1 MTPTTPATQ
10 TKIFG
15 IPVGAEPKKL
25 GWLIGIVVVAII
37 VYLINSQSDSPASAP
52 APTANTNP
60 GATGASIGTLGL
72 TQRTMAQARAARTRR
87 AVANKANDRGVL
99 KLRPINGSKGDIDP
113 TLRLDLLSRLQSIE
127 VTAGQRNLFG
137 TGPVPVEPSTITK
150 FMPPKTPPII
160 PGPTNPQ
167 GPGGLGPPPVT
178 PIPLKFYGFI
188 QSRPPLTG
196 NRGFFLRGDDVLVG
210 SEGEVLLNQFR
221 VIQLGAGG
229 AVMED
234 TASKNRQTL
243 PLVPEVR
250 GDS

>member
-1 MTPTTPATQ
+1 MTPTPPAPQ

-25 GWLIGIVVVAII
+25 AWLIGIVVVAIV
-37 VYLINSQSDSPASAP
+37 VYLINSQSDNSASAP
-52 APTANTNP
+52 APIAAN
-60 GATGASIGTLGL
+60 AGASIGTPGL

-87 AVANKANDRGVL
+87 TVVNKANDRGVL

-137 TGPVPVEPSTITK
+137 MGPVPVEQSKATK
-150 FMPPKTPPII
+150 FVPPKTPPII
-160 PGPTNPQ
+160 PGPTNP
-167 GPGGLGPPPVT
+167 PGLSASSSPAST

-188 QSRPPLTG
+188 QSRAPLTG
-196 NRGFFLRGDDVLVG
+196 NRGFFLKGDDVLVG

-221 VIQLGAGG
+221 VIQLGVSG

-243 PLVPEVR
+243 PLIPEVR